1 MQNHLFRRFPFGSFP
16 APARFF
22 CPAPDVAAYILL
34 PFSSSSLLFACSHR
48 TSGTILFSDY
58 SLNPF
63 LYFHFT
69 LQMMLEL
76 KNLLSFEYFCIFI
89 HNISSI
95 SLLICRLSKLLW
107 PSKGRLAAW
116 LDNDD
121 NIVKIWSWYWRQ
133 ACLVMMIG
141 KWQLTGAWCRTA
153 HCPWPAVQPGAST
166 SKYDIIHL

>member
-34 PFSSSSLLFACSHR
+34 PFSSSSLLFVCSHC
-48 TSGTILFSDY
+48 TSGTILFSHY

-76 KNLLSFEYFCIFI
+76 KNLLSFELIKCSFFAYLFT
-89 HNISSI
+89 ISVPYHYSYADYQQNC
-95 SLLICRLSKLLW
+95 SDLQRAGWLLGLI
-107 PSKGRLAAW
+107 
-116 LDNDD
+116 
-121 NIVKIWSWYWRQ
+121 
-133 ACLVMMIG
+133 MMII
-141 KWQLTGAWCRTA
+141 L
-153 HCPWPAVQPGAST
+153 
-166 SKYDIIHL
+166 SKYDHDIEDRLAWL